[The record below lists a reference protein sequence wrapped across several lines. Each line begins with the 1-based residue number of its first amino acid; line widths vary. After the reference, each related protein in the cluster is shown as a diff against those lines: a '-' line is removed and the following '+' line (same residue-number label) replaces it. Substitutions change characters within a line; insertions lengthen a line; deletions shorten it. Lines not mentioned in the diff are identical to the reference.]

1 MKSMTGFGRAK
12 LEKNDRIYNIEIKS
26 VNHKYS
32 DISVKLPKSL
42 IYVEDKIKKQISLK
56 IARGKIDVFVSF
68 ENYSAKGK
76 DIIVNEELVK
86 KYLEKFKLLAEQNN
100 LRQEIPVAEII
111 KLPEVLTIKETED
124 EEDAIQSELLEC
136 LEQAINNFVEMREA
150 EANKIKEDL
159 EARIN
164 DVEQSVQKIS
174 TYSTRLVEEYV
185 VKLEERIKEI
195 LKTDVIDEARLAM
208 EVVLYADKCSV
219 EEELTRLKSHID
231 QFRTLINSKEGPVG
245 KKLDFLIQ
253 EMNRE
258 TNTMG
263 SKSGSLEIT
272 NLVVDIKTKLEDIR
286 EQIQNIE

>member
-100 LRQEIPVAEII
+100 LSQEIPVAEII

-124 EEDAIQSELLEC
+124 EEDAIQSELLEG

>member
-100 LRQEIPVAEII
+100 LSQEIPVAEII

-136 LEQAINNFVEMREA
+136 LEQGINNFVEMREA

-231 QFRTLINSKEGPVG
+231 H
-245 KKLDFLIQ
+245 
-253 EMNRE
+253 
-258 TNTMG
+258 TMG

>member
-42 IYVEDKIKKQISLK
+42 IYVEDKIKKQIS
-56 IARGKIDVFVSF
+56 ARGKIDVFVSF

-100 LRQEIPVAEII
+100 LSQEIPVAEII